1 MATTLT
7 VDAFLDVVR
16 RSRLVRSEELEQVIK
31 VLQDG
36 GVDVASPQTIAQALT
51 DRQILTR
58 WQADYLLQGKH
69 KGFFLGPY
77 RFLKMLG
84 KGGMGAVYLAQH
96 EMMKR
101 RCAIKVLP
109 TKLLKDKSSLL
120 ERFYLEAQAVASLDH
135 PNIVRA
141 YDVNK
146 ETVGTADIHYLVMEY
161 VEGRDLQTIVEE
173 RGGGLE
179 LAEVAD
185 YARQAAAGLA
195 HAHESSL
202 IHRDIKPANL
212 LVDAKG
218 VVKIL
223 DLGLARFFDDRLDAS
238 LTKAYNESLLGTA
251 DYLSPEQ
258 ALNSHQVDTR
268 TDIYS
273 LGCTC
278 YFMLTGQPPF
288 PEGSVAQRLIAH
300 QVKSPTPIEK
310 LRPDAPSDLV
320 SIVEKMI
327 AKKPEHRFASAADVG
342 EAFRNWL
349 QTHAGPSGKKPR
361 GPASTDSPR
370 SPKNAANEPT
380 RTRATPTEDTE
391 VAMDLA
397 PLDDAVPLASPSS
410 DPAAQTARGSSRNLS
425 SDATVVTPAPGDL
438 EAIPDSGAKP
448 PEPASPPLDDFLF
461 SQPLEDLF
469 SESAGADP
477 TSDPFGSS
485 PLNMQSPAG
494 SGIQRQDSS
503 AESSGEGRQ
512 LFRLLFIGL
521 AISIPLAIVILFVS
535 DAFKSTGAPATA
547 TVASASPQGTT
558 QPAPAAKPAAVQP
571 SSPQPPTAVPGPA
584 PAAPIPQPA
593 PSPAGGSQ
601 LPGAPAPTANVN
613 QNPLT
618 VPASN
623 QQTPAMANPGQQTP
637 PAAPSGPGNP
647 PQTTQ
652 PSNTAS
658 LPGANT
664 TPAGGQP
671 TGTPPEKGNP
681 PEKQPKSEELS
692 RAEKA
697 AMLASVR
704 NETICIALDHK
715 ADSRLE
721 RMIIR
726 ACLDAWQQ
734 ESVRVSQVADAN
746 DRVQLKLGISYEKIT
761 GSTNLAVKIS
771 ADLQFLREGD
781 KRVSILKNSDEIG
794 ELPQQAIKRDQAST
808 SNMLRPKANEFF
820 QSMTRGYRRSLEPAG
835 VP

>member
-16 RSRLVRSEELEQVIK
+16 RSRLMRPEELEQVTK
-31 VLQDG
+31 DLQHS
-36 GVDVASPQTIAQALT
+36 GVDLSSPQAIAQALT
-51 DRQILTR
+51 DRQVLTR

-109 TKLLKDKSSLL
+109 TKLLKGKSSLI

-146 ETVGTADIHYLVMEY
+146 ETVGTSDIHYLVMEY

-173 RGGGLE
+173 RGSGLD
-179 LAEVAD
+179 LAEVAE

-195 HAHESSL
+195 HAHESGL

-218 VVKIL
+218 TVKIL

-288 PEGSVAQRLIAH
+288 PDGSVAQRLIAH

-310 LRPDAPSDLV
+310 LRPDVPGDLV

-327 AKKPEHRFASAADVG
+327 AKKAEHRFASAADVV
-342 EAFRNWL
+342 EAFGNWL
-349 QTHAGPSGKKPR
+349 QTHSGSSGKSSR
-361 GPASTDSPR
+361 GTAPNGSSG
-370 SPKNAANEPT
+370 SPKTAAHEPT
-380 RTRATPTEDTE
+380 RTRATSTEDTE
-391 VAMDLA
+391 VEMELA
-397 PLDDAVPLASPSS
+397 PQDDAVPLAAPSS
-410 DPAAQTARGSSRNLS
+410 EPAANSARGSSRNLS
-425 SDATVVTPAPGDL
+425 KDATMVTPAPGDL
-438 EAIPDSGAKP
+438 EALPDSNAKS
-448 PEPASPPLDDFLF
+448 PEPATPPLDNYLL
-461 SQPLEDLF
+461 SQPLDDLF
-469 SESAGADP
+469 ADSADDPLAADAFGA
-477 TSDPFGSS
+477 S
-485 PLNMQSPAG
+485 PLDLQGPTN
-494 SGIQRQDSS
+494 SGIQRQPAP
-503 AESSGEGRQ
+503 AEPAGEGRQ
-512 LFRLLFIGL
+512 LLRLLLIGL
-521 AISIPLAIVILFVS
+521 AISIPLALVILFVS
-535 DAFKSTGAPATA
+535 DAFKSTSAPATA
-547 TVASASPQGTT
+547 SVADASPRGTAQT
-558 QPAPAAKPAAVQP
+558 STMPPQPAAAAPSTTPPAPASVPGPPPVQPVPPPANGNQLPPAPAPVENLNQNPQTAPPPSQPAPPVVNPSQP
-571 SSPQPPTAVPGPA
+571 TPPV
-584 PAAPIPQPA
+584 A
-593 PSPAGGSQ
+593 PS
-601 LPGAPAPTANVN
+601 N
-613 QNPLT
+613 
-618 VPASN
+618 
-623 QQTPAMANPGQQTP
+623 
-637 PAAPSGPGNP
+637 PGNP
-647 PQTTQ
+647 PQMTQ
-652 PSNTAS
+652 PSNTAG
-658 LPGANT
+658 LPGT
-664 TPAGGQP
+664 TPEPAGGQP
-671 TGTPPEKGNP
+671 AAPP

-692 RAEKA
+692 SEERAA
-697 AMLASVR
+697 LLASLR
-704 NETICIALDHK
+704 SETICVVPDHK
-715 ADSRLE
+715 VESRLE
-721 RMIIR
+721 RMIAR
-726 ACLDAWQQ
+726 ACLDAWQM
-734 ESVRVSQVADAN
+734 EGLRVSPVADKD
-746 DRVQLKLGISYEKIT
+746 DRVQLKLAISYDKIT
-761 GSTNLAVKIS
+761 GSTNLAVRVS
-771 ADLQFLREGD
+771 VDLQILRDGG
-781 KRVSILKNSDEIG
+781 KRVSVLKSSNEIG

-820 QSMTRGYRRSLEPAG
+820 QSVTREYREAL
-835 VP
+835 